1 MTSVVNY
8 QGNLRTSCTHR
19 QSGSTIETDAPVDNH
34 GEGERFS
41 PTDLLATSLAACML
55 TVMGIKA
62 SSMDT
67 SLENLCIEVEKIMAS
82 EPRRVS
88 EIKLNVK
95 IPSSLINLENRSKVI
110 LKNTAETCP
119 VLNSIHPGIKI
130 AINWNEW
137 AN

>member
-1 MTSVVNY
+1 
-8 QGNLRTSCTHR
+8 
-19 QSGSTIETDAPVDNH
+19 
-34 GEGERFS
+34 
-41 PTDLLATSLAACML
+41 ML

-82 EPRRVS
+82 DPRRVI

-95 IPSSLINLENRSKVI
+95 IPSSLIDLETRSKII

-119 VLNSIHPGIKI
+119 VLNSIHPEIKV